1 MNKIDSTKEETGD
14 GDTGNG
20 DPLSSSAYEQIMTA
34 VGTEGRYQKLLIYA
48 FILPLSFYTPFGA
61 SSLLLILSTP
71 SHSCHVPRF
80 PGKQQSLS
88 TEQWLNLTIPW

>member
-1 MNKIDSTKEETGD
+1 MSKMDTSEEETGD
-14 GDTGNG
+14 GGTGNE
-20 DPLSSSAYEQIMTA
+20 DPLYNSAYEQIMTA

-80 PGKQQSLS
+80 PGKQSLS
-88 TEQWLNLTIPW
+88 TDQWLNLTVPW